1 MCEYFWYKGNTNIQK
16 WEKIM
21 GDKSV
26 KNRDWSGARELS
38 EEAKEALKDMRE
50 EKKIKELANKQAVRP
65 INKKVKSK

>member
-1 MCEYFWYKGNTNIQK
+1 
-16 WEKIM
+16 M

-38 EEAKEALKDMRE
+38 EEAKEALKDIRE